1 MKVIYYNPV
10 DEKGTCVIRS
20 ISKALN
26 KDYNLIKKELGIN
39 YNDEAVFENYLF
51 KNGFIVDN
59 CFKDKLLKNINLKG
73 INIVFAHINDWY
85 HMMCVIDNIIYD
97 KNTFDDIKNMKIIK
111 VYKLKRKEMKN

>member
-39 YNDEAVFENYLF
+39 YNDVSVFENYLILD
-51 KNGFIVDN
+51 NG
-59 CFKDKLLKNINLKG
+59 FKDKLLKDINLKG

-85 HMMCVIDNIIYD
+85 HMMCVINNVIYD
-97 KNTFDDIKNMKIIK
+97 KSDFNDLKDMKVIKI
-111 VYKLKRKEMKN
+111 YKLK